1 MTITTADPAPVDTTI
16 GKRIRCARVN
26 ASMTQSEL
34 GDHLGCSSQQ
44 IHKYE
49 RGSNRVSAG
58 TLFVIAKVLEYPVD
72 WFFMENAQRDETAIA
87 AVSYH

>member
-1 MTITTADPAPVDTTI
+1 MTEPLQTPADNQI
-16 GKRIRCARVN
+16 GKRIRDARVN

-34 GDHLGCSSQQ
+34 GDFLGCSSQQ

-58 TLFVIAKVLEYPVD
+58 TLFIIARILEYPVE
-72 WFFMENAQRDETAIA
+72 WFFLDAEREFGHSGGLSPIFN
-87 AVSYH
+87 

>member
-1 MTITTADPAPVDTTI
+1 MTSAEPAPVDTTI
-16 GKRIRCARVN
+16 GQRIRSARVN

-87 AVSYH
+87 TVSYH